1 LFPDYFEGKNKFDI
15 KKKEFFEKLKELKEK
30 NKEDQKV
37 EKNLNQK
44 ETILKIFNLYN
55 NFSLNKKDN
64 KNIEEI
70 NLEF

>member
-1 LFPDYFEGKNKFDI
+1 MFPNYFDEENKFSI
-15 KKKEFFEKLKELKEK
+15 KKKEFFEKLNELKKK

-55 NFSLNKKDN
+55 NFSLDKKDN